1 MKDRREVGEVKDT
14 KEVKEGNRRIA
25 AFFDSDGTLI
35 PLPSMERRF
44 FRILQYRQEILLMNY
59 FLWMSEALRLLPR
72 GISALVHANKMYLRG
87 VQGFDRS
94 EFENRGDNSPAAG
107 SFDESDFGNRARSF
121 SEQGICDESDAEDC
135 GVLSAHASGH
145 PEMLPLK
152 LGASRGSQ
160 AGGQASAAPPKRS
173 RRNPRLPVPLFFE
186 RGVERVA
193 WHATQGHAI
202 VLVSGTL
209 EVLAGAVACELEAA
223 LAARGIATKIRVCA
237 TKVEESGGK
246 FTGHIADEAM
256 FGEAK
261 ARAVRALAREMRLDL
276 DQCYAYGDSKKDES
290 MLECAGNPVAVNPS
304 PGLARI
310 ACQRGWP
317 VLNWDEERELTQRT
331 QSSRAQ
337 RPQRREPSNA
347 DGLIRASASGEAS
360 GQLGVSG

>member
-87 VQGFDRS
+87 VQGFGDCELENRS
-94 EFENRGDNSPAAG
+94 ENFSTPRI
-107 SFDESDFGNRARSF
+107 FG
-121 SEQGICDESDAEDC
+121 ESDAEDSR
-135 GVLSAHASGH
+135 VLSAHASGH

-193 WHATQGHAI
+193 WHATLGHAI

-209 EVLAGAVACELEAA
+209 EVLASAVACELEAT

-237 TKVEESGGK
+237 TKVEERGGK
-246 FTGHIADEAM
+246 FTGHIAGEAM
-256 FGEAK
+256 FGKVK

-290 MLECAGNPVAVNPS
+290 MLECVGNPVALNPS

-310 ACQRGWP
+310 ACERDWP
-317 VLNWDEERELTQRT
+317 VLNWDEERELTQGTTEFESAEAAEKRIK
-331 QSSRAQ
+331 QRGRLDSSI
-337 RPQRREPSNA
+337 
-347 DGLIRASASGEAS
+347 G
-360 GQLGVSG
+360 